1 MRKLRNWLAVA
12 AILLAAAPT
21 FAQQVTLSAR
31 VKLVSAEKQ
40 AESPHAGG
48 VVVWLTPLDS
58 HTPLKPFHTG
68 PLKLVQ
74 HNKSFEPHLLVVP
87 IYSTLALDA
96 LAYERFLLSSGVL
109 DAALRVLGHR
119 ALSDPF
125 SAETTRKKIQSL
137 VMAAEVQHIVD
148 GMSA

>member
-1 MRKLRNWLAVA
+1 MERDGVPVGFGVNEYTLVFKRAPEWQVKRGGHRWEVLR
-12 AILLAAAPT
+12 PT
-21 FAQQVTLSAR
+21 PRRYATR
-31 VKLVSAEKQ
+31 RGHAERER
-40 AESPHAGG
+40 ALG
-48 VVVWLTPLDS
+48 V
-58 HTPLKPFHTG
+58 
-68 PLKLVQ
+68 
-74 HNKSFEPHLLVVP
+74 PHLLVVP

>member
-1 MRKLRNWLAVA
+1 VERDGVPVGFGVNEYTLVFKRAPEWHVKRGGHRWEVLR
-12 AILLAAAPT
+12 PT
-21 FAQQVTLSAR
+21 PQRHTTRRSH
-31 VKLVSAEKQ
+31 AERDR
-40 AESPHAGG
+40 ALG
-48 VVVWLTPLDS
+48 V
-58 HTPLKPFHTG
+58 
-68 PLKLVQ
+68 
-74 HNKSFEPHLLVVP
+74 PHLLVVP

-96 LAYERFLLSSGVL
+96 LAYERFLLSSGAL
-109 DAALRVLGHR
+109 DAALRVLGQR

>member
-1 MRKLRNWLAVA
+1 MERDGVPVGFGVNEY
-12 AILLAAAPT
+12 
-21 FAQQVTLSAR
+21 TLVFKRASEGR
-31 VKLVSAEKQ
+31 VKRGGHRWEVLRPTPRRYSTRRGHAERER
-40 AESPHAGG
+40 ALGLG
-48 VVVWLTPLDS
+48 V
-58 HTPLKPFHTG
+58 
-68 PLKLVQ
+68 
-74 HNKSFEPHLLVVP
+74 PHLLVVP